1 MWYYYKNISEGNVM
15 DSQTDDYKE
24 THILQYKNDDLIK
37 TTFA

>member
-1 MWYYYKNISEGNVM
+1 M

-37 TTFA
+37 ATFAEIKNSI